1 MLRNEGDRLRRVLVS
16 TPREEYFRVSDPR
29 AHNMNEIADRTK
41 TESQFGE
48 LVRAMSRSGAEV
60 IDVPEL
66 EGHPNSVFTR
76 DASLVTPEGYVRL
89 RMGLETRRG
98 EEDWLAEVL
107 ESKGEPRAGEI
118 VPPGT
123 AEGGDV
129 VLAGDV
135 AFVGRSERTNAEGV
149 SQLIGILGRIG
160 YQVRVAEVEGA
171 LHIGGL
177 VSAIA
182 PERVVAC
189 RGDYPAGFFHGF
201 DVVWVS
207 RRGPS
212 TGNVICTAPNEVL
225 ANEAENRECMDALDR
240 AGVRVHGLD
249 LSEFRKGGGGP
260 TCLILPIARA

>member
-1 MLRNEGDRLRRVLVS
+1 MLRNEGERLRRVVVS
-16 TPREEYFRVSDPR
+16 TPREEYFRVSDTR
-29 AHNMNEIADRTK
+29 AHNMNEVADRAK
-41 TESQFGE
+41 TESQFGD
-48 LVRAMSRSGAEV
+48 LVRSMRRLGTEV
-60 IDVPEL
+60 TDVPEL

-98 EEDWLAEVL
+98 EEEWLSKIL
-107 ESKGEPRAGEI
+107 EAKGEPRAGEI

-123 AEGGDV
+123 AEGGDI
-129 VLAGDV
+129 VLAGEV

-149 SQLIGILGRIG
+149 AQLTAILGKMG
-160 YQVRVAEVEGA
+160 YEIRVAEVRGT
-171 LHIGGL
+171 LHIGGVL
-177 VSAIA
+177 SAIA

-189 RGDYPAGFFHGF
+189 RGDYPAGFFNGF
-201 DVVWVS
+201 DVVWVD

-212 TGNVICTAPNEVL
+212 TGNVICVAPNEIL

-240 AGVRVHGLD
+240 AGVTVHGVD

-260 TCLILPIARA
+260 TCLILPLERN